1 MAMVDTA
8 SHATLGAG
16 ELNCWIDTILPGDG
30 IKWPAASIA
39 LDDPASVFAE
49 LSADDA
55 AWLLEFARRLA
66 ASPRETRAA
75 IAAQAERDRPEP
87 FARSVQV
94 LYRLY
99 YTSDAVRRFVA
110 ALADAGPREASQ
122 NFDPTL
128 LTRVVA
134 RKSGQRR
141 L

>member
-1 MAMVDTA
+1 MIDTA
-8 SHATLGAG
+8 SRATLGAG
-16 ELNCWIDTILPGDG
+16 ELDGWADTILPGDG
-30 IKWPAASIA
+30 IRWPAARIA
-39 LDDPASVFAE
+39 LGDPARVLAL
-49 LSADDA
+49 LSSDDA

-66 ASPRETRAA
+66 ASRHETRGA
-75 IAAQAERDRPEP
+75 IAAQAERDQPEP
-87 FARSVQV
+87 FARSVQA

-99 YTSDAVRRFVA
+99 YTSDAVQRVVA

-134 RKSGQRR
+134 RKAGQRR